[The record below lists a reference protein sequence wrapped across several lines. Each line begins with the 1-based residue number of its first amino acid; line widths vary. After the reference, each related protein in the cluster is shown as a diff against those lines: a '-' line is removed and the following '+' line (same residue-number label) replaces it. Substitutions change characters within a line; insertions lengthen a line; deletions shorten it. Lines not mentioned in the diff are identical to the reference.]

1 MRNYLVILSKMS
13 SVLKIT
19 KRKKDDS
26 LEIVYAPDPI
36 PEPISDP
43 TTDLE
48 PVPNLEIITISNCHQ
63 KDNKSKD
70 TIEEVGPIPHQSQQD
85 HPDHPDPNQ
94 PSVCNQTTV
103 SVSTDYVDTPSTDL
117 ALDLALDAETDA
129 TVDSLHYLAI
139 LPVVDYLYEGNI
151 IENPTITGWFYRIQL
166 LLRSNRKIP
175 IFPLDEIDD
184 NFKYK
189 TAVRNIL
196 AETWKITKKSV
207 SKIKHITTE
216 QNIHFYLVVLKN
228 NQGAKVVKHDI
239 NATPKDKYYWKSYF
253 IYQSILDGLPTKR
266 PYQIQFPSEFIS
278 RYHLTF
284 EEKYKHI
291 QGDTNIG
298 NMPKTPSFPVQNIV
312 QVVASLE

>member
-1 MRNYLVILSKMS
+1 MS

-26 LEIVYAPDPI
+26 LEIVYDPDPI
-36 PEPISDP
+36 TEPISDP
-43 TTDLE
+43 ISDPTSDSEL
-48 PVPNLEIITISNCHQ
+48 VPNLEIITIFNCDH

-70 TIEEVGPIPHQSQQD
+70 KKDDVGPILDQSQQYQPD
-85 HPDHPDPNQ
+85 HPDHNQ
-94 PSVCNQTTV
+94 PSVSNQAIV
-103 SVSTDYVDTPSTDL
+103 SLSTDYVDTPYSD
-117 ALDLALDAETDA
+117 LDLGIDVETDA

-151 IENPTITGWFYRIQL
+151 TENSSITGWFYRIQL
-166 LLRSNRKIP
+166 LLRSKGKIP

-184 NFKYK
+184 DFKYK

-196 AETWKITKKSV
+196 VKIWKITKKSV
-207 SKIKHITTE
+207 FKIKHITTE

-228 NQGAKVVKHDI
+228 NHEANQVKHDI
-239 NATPKDKYYWKSYF
+239 NATPKDKYFWKSYF

-266 PYQIQFPSEFIS
+266 PYQIQYPSEFIS
-278 RYHLTF
+278 RYHLSF
-284 EEKYKHI
+284 EEKYKYI

-298 NMPKTPSFPVQNIV
+298 NMSKTPRFTVQNII
-312 QVVASLE
+312 QVVTSLE